1 MLFNETIQSNIKFG
15 DLNASDARVKEVAI
29 QANAL
34 AFIMQNDEDYAS
46 PMIVARITDLFNKI
60 IADPV
65 YTDMKKVK
73 SLLGLARNKTID
85 FKQLMFV
92 C

>member
-1 MLFNETIQSNIKFG
+1 
-15 DLNASDARVKEVAI
+15 
-29 QANAL
+29 
-34 AFIMQNDEDYAS
+34 MQNDEDYAS

-60 IADPV
+60 IADPA
-65 YTDMKKVK
+65 YADMKKVK
-73 SLLGLARNKTID
+73 LIIGLARNKTID